1 MQAISVGTQPLN
13 LGRSLSTQPPSPP
26 AELDPTV
33 CQLFNVQSG
42 GAYELGLPDAAQRG
56 TFFTGIAEVS

>member
-1 MQAISVGTQPLN
+1 MHAWPTVAHPHLLPQ
-13 LGRSLSTQPPSPP
+13 P

-42 GAYELGLPDAAQRG
+42 GAYELGLPDAAQRS
-56 TFFTGIAEVS
+56 TFFTAISEVGWVGAA